1 MRDDALL
8 ALQFWRDADR
18 GAPWRAR
25 VTDLR
30 DGSVATFVDVAA
42 LLRYLSEA
50 FGAEGGVEAG
60 VEARAPSPAEAD
72 RADVGDA

>member
-8 ALQFWRDADR
+8 SLQFWRDADR

-30 DGSVATFVDVAA
+30 DGVVTTFADVPA
-42 LLRYLSEA
+42 LLRYLADA
-50 FGAEGGVEAG
+50 FGGEAAVEADD
-60 VEARAPSPAEAD
+60 VAAD
-72 RADVGDA
+72 AGA